1 MLWPLLGQGVANRQ
15 PCSPYS
21 INAPP
26 SSPYIALSSGS
37 ANLVY
42 SHLIANIK
50 GHVQVQYQAQKKQDM
65 LMLLR
70 EPLSPESIATIVSGS
85 ASQLDEG
92 AEDLSGVG
100 GEHEVDLDLA
110 LDRLKLPSKL
120 KKAMRSNSD
129 IHLMEMPSEIN
140 GINQD
145 PEAPSEYCKGDS
157 AKATIR
163 VLQLQC
169 EQAQRSKEH
178 QAETDAAER
187 REVVMESEDP
197 EGVQLFRQ
205 SYKFWRT
212 LKKKFVSPFK

>member
-1 MLWPLLGQGVANRQ
+1 
-15 PCSPYS
+15 
-21 INAPP
+21 
-26 SSPYIALSSGS
+26 
-37 ANLVY
+37 
-42 SHLIANIK
+42 
-50 GHVQVQYQAQKKQDM
+50 
-65 LMLLR
+65 MLLR

-129 IHLMEMPSEIN
+129 IHLMEMSSEIN
-140 GINQD
+140 GINKD
-145 PEAPSEYCKGDS
+145 PEAPSEYCPGDS

-169 EQAQRSKEH
+169 EQAQRS
-178 QAETDAAER
+178 
-187 REVVMESEDP
+187 
-197 EGVQLFRQ
+197 
-205 SYKFWRT
+205 
-212 LKKKFVSPFK
+212 